1 MIGGTAMN
9 ITEAARASGL
19 SAKTI
24 RYYEEIG
31 LVSPQRGANGYRHFG
46 AEDVQRLTFLGRAR
60 RLDFPLQDCRELLSL
75 SADTSR
81 SSADVREIALRHLA
95 QVDERLAELGQLRKS
110 LQHLVDSCAGDAR
123 PDCAI
128 LDALTGG
135 PPDANG
141 R

>member
-1 MIGGTAMN
+1 MNIGTA
-9 ITEAARASGL
+9 AKQSGL
-19 SAKTI
+19 PPKTI

-60 RLDFPLQDCRELLSL
+60 RLDFPLQDCRELLTL
-75 SADTSR
+75 SADTHR

-95 QVDERLAELGQLRKS
+95 QVDERLAELGQLREA
-110 LQHLVDSCAGDAR
+110 LQQLVDSCAGDAR

>member
-1 MIGGTAMN
+1 MTGGTGMN

-19 SAKTI
+19 NTKTI
-24 RYYEEIG
+24 QYYKKIN
-31 LVSPQRGANGYRHFG
+31 LISPQQKTNSYRHFG

-60 RLDFPLQDCRELLSL
+60 RLDFPLQDCRELLTL
-75 SADTSR
+75 SADTHR

-95 QVDERLAELGQLRKS
+95 QVDERLAELGQLREA
-110 LQHLVDSCAGDAR
+110 LRQLVDSCAGDAR

>member
-31 LVSPQRGANGYRHFG
+31 LVSPQRGPNGYRLFSP
-46 AEDVQRLTFLGRAR
+46 EEVRRLMFLGRAR
-60 RLDFPLQDCRELLSL
+60 RLDFSLQDCRDLLML
-75 SADTSR
+75 SADTHR
-81 SSADVREIALRHLA
+81 SSADVREIASRHLA
-95 QVDERLAELGQLRKS
+95 EVDERLADLSQLRTALQS
-110 LQHLVDSCAGDAR
+110 LVESCAGDGR
-123 PDCAI
+123 HDCSI

-135 PPDANG
+135 RPDPTGA
-141 R
+141 

>member
-1 MIGGTAMN
+1 MN

-60 RLDFPLQDCRELLSL
+60 RLDFPLQDCRDLLML
-75 SADTSR
+75 NADTER

-95 QVDERLAELGQLRKS
+95 QVDERLAELSQLRRA
-110 LQHLVDSCAGDAR
+110 LQSLVDGCAGDAR

>member
-1 MIGGTAMN
+1 M
-9 ITEAARASGL
+9 
-19 SAKTI
+19 
-24 RYYEEIG
+24 
-31 LVSPQRGANGYRHFG
+31 
-46 AEDVQRLTFLGRAR
+46 
-60 RLDFPLQDCRELLSL
+60 DFPLQDCRELLSL

>member
-1 MIGGTAMN
+1 MMGGTGIN

-31 LVSPQRGANGYRHFG
+31 LVSPQRSANGYRHFG

-60 RLDFPLQDCRELLSL
+60 RLDFPLQDCRELLML
-75 SADTSR
+75 SADMHR

-95 QVDERLAELGQLRKS
+95 QVDKRLAELGQLREA
-110 LQHLVDSCAGDAR
+110 LQSLVDSCAGDGR

-135 PPDANG
+135 PPDASG

>member
-1 MIGGTAMN
+1 MMGGTGMN
-9 ITEAARASGL
+9 ITEAASASGL

-31 LVSPQRGANGYRHFG
+31 LVTPQRGANGYRHFS
-46 AEDVQRLTFLGRAR
+46 AQDVRRLTFLGRAR
-60 RLDFPLQDCRELLSL
+60 RLDFSLQDCRELLTL

-95 QVDERLAELGQLRKS
+95 QVDKRLEELGQVREA
-110 LQHLVDSCAGDAR
+110 LQQLVDSCAGDAR

-128 LDALTGG
+128 LDALTVGARDLAKG
-135 PPDANG
+135 
-141 R
+141 